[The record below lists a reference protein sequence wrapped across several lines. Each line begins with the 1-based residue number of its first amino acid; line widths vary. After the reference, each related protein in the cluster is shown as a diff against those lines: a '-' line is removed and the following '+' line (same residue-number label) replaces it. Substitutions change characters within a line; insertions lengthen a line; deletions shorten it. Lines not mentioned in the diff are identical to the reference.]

1 MLSKQ
6 EEEVFV
12 GGSIVFELKKMDK
25 TMGVG
30 YLLILLDWCT
40 ILCTMFTKSASQTW
54 WDWLQQQQQ
63 QKANSRCGCMVGHCY
78 WRGCAYALLCSNIFA
93 HIKHFITCRFTAL
106 FSTTSRRQW
115 FEVLCKMCHCVS
127 MMTYVFVSVC
137 VWLWEEIWLW
147 FLQIDYSNSFIPSDY
162 KRIPVLNFLSLE
174 LNSIPTQSRQR
185 RKTRNHLFPVVKL
198 IISTH
203 CYYC

>member
-1 MLSKQ
+1 MWDIICWSYLIDVPFCAPCLQRVPVRQDEIDCNNNNNRKQTVGVDAWWVIAIGEDVRML
-6 EEEVFV
+6 
-12 GGSIVFELKKMDK
+12 
-25 TMGVG
+25 
-30 YLLILLDWCT
+30 Y
-40 ILCTMFTKSASQTW
+40 
-54 WDWLQQQQQ
+54 
-63 QKANSRCGCMVGHCY
+63 
-78 WRGCAYALLCSNIFA
+78 YALFA

-185 RKTRNHLFPVVKL
+185 WKTRNHLFPVVKL

>member
-1 MLSKQ
+1 MC
-6 EEEVFV
+6 
-12 GGSIVFELKKMDK
+12 SIKDYFIKVHIF
-25 TMGVG
+25 
-30 YLLILLDWCT
+30 W
-40 ILCTMFTKSASQTW
+40 F
-54 WDWLQQQQQ
+54 
-63 QKANSRCGCMVGHCY
+63 
-78 WRGCAYALLCSNIFA
+78 AYIKHVLTCRTTALFSTTYHIFWFA